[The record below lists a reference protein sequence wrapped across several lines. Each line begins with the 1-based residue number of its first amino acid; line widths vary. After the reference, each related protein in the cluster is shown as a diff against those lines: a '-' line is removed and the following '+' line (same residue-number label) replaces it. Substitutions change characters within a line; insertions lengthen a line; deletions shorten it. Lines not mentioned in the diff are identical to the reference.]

1 MYELIVPRRYLIG
14 ANYES
19 INFFV
24 TFESQYKNG
33 FNFYHTNKKACSNRF
48 RNRCLPVFED
58 DRQNAEKCEDDQ
70 QSDRL
75 KRQRLGR

>member
-1 MYELIVPRRYLIG
+1 MNQLIFLLLLKVNIKMASIFITRTRRPVKT
-14 ANYES
+14 S
-19 INFFV
+19 
-24 TFESQYKNG
+24 FETG
-33 FNFYHTNKKACSNRF
+33 SNRF

-75 KRQRLGR
+75 KRQHLGR